1 MEKFEKKRDRWWW
14 WKKKEQESAEAI
26 SGLKICF
33 CILAYK
39 CTFMILRKIL
49 KKTFFKMPLKICKG
63 PPFFT
68 FLTFFLKLDIKSQ
81 GEICMNFFRKIVGS
95 PYEKWKKDSLEH
107 SKMHIGS
114 FFKNFYTFWNAS
126 YLVLEIENFEKSSPF
141 FIWIFL

>member
-1 MEKFEKKRDRWWW
+1 MWFSKEMSCSNHSRGYFDQKKNF
-14 WKKKEQESAEAI
+14 KKKFQRNGAILGLSAQKALE
-26 SGLKICF
+26 
-33 CILAYK
+33 
-39 CTFMILRKIL
+39 IL